1 MLLFS
6 SKRCMQVC
14 FYRDKDSINRF
25 IVVTVTEQGVTYG
38 EPMAVPTRWDFKVMQ
53 NPTKFSPGSW

>member
-1 MLLFS
+1 MQQCS
-6 SKRCMQVC
+6 AARVQVC

-25 IVVTVTEQGVTYG
+25 IIVTVTEQGVTYS
-38 EPMAVPTRWDFKVMQ
+38 EPMAVPTKWDFKIMQ